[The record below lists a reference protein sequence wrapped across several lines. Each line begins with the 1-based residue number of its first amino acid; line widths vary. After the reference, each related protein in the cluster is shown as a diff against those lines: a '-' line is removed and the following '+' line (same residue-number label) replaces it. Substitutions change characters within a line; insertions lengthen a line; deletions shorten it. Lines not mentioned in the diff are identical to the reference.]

1 MLSDLC
7 KPLLLLNQL
16 RAAARVGAFRARSVK
31 PLFSTAARSALAL
44 ATACALSA
52 PVAAADLTVVV
63 HNVHSGEGQVMLGLF
78 DNASSFPKN
87 VVRGLQA
94 AAAARDASGRVTLV
108 VRNLSP
114 GSYAVSAYHDLDANG
129 RLNSNLLGLPSEPYG
144 FSNNARGTMGPPSF
158 QAAAFVVP
166 EQGLTIEL
174 RVQP

>member
-7 KPLLLLNQL
+7 KPLILLNQL
-16 RAAARVGAFRARSVK
+16 RAAARVGAFRARSVQ
-31 PLFSTAARSALAL
+31 PVFSTAARSALAFT
-44 ATACALSA
+44 AACALSA

-63 HNVHSGEGQVMLGLF
+63 HNIQSGEGQVMLGLF
-78 DNASSFPKN
+78 DSASNFPKS

-114 GSYAVSAYHDLDANG
+114 GSYAVSVYHDLDANG